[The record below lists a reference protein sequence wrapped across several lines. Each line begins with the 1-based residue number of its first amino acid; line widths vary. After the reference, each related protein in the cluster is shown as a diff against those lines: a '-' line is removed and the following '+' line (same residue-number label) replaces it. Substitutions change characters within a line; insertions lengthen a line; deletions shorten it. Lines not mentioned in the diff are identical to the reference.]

1 MFKLIDF
8 NYSSIFKIAFIL
20 LFIYGCKSISISE
33 AELSRSYKSQGF
45 SKQKV
50 DGKKLRISNEE
61 DFNRSLAGKVSGLQ
75 ILDSSSSTFEPT
87 QVMIRGE
94 KNILYLVDGIK
105 MNPEDIN
112 PSIIE
117 SVEVIKGPSAASKYG
132 NEAINGVILIST
144 KKKRN

>member
-1 MFKLIDF
+1 MCNSNFVKV
-8 NYSSIFKIAFIL
+8 SL
-20 LFIYGCKSISISE
+20 LFLFIFSCKSIKI
-33 AELSRSYKSQGF
+33 AETEFSRSYKSQGF

-50 DGKKLRISNEE
+50 DGKELRISNEE

-75 ILDSSSSTFEPT
+75 ILDSSSSTYDMT
-87 QVMIRGE
+87 QIMIRGE

-117 SVEVIKGPSAASKYG
+117 SVEVIKGPSAVLRYG
-132 NEAINGVILIST
+132 NEAINGVIIIST
-144 KKKRN
+144 KRKRK

>member
-1 MFKLIDF
+1 MLMINSNIIKI
-8 NYSSIFKIAFIL
+8 SIIS
-20 LFIYGCKSISISE
+20 LFIFSCKSIKISE
-33 AELSRSYKSQGF
+33 NEFSRSYKSQGF

-112 PSIIE
+112 PAIIE
-117 SVEVIKGPSAASKYG
+117 SVEVIKGPSAASRYG

>member
-1 MFKLIDF
+1 MNRTIFNSNFLKISLIALL
-8 NYSSIFKIAFIL
+8 IFS
-20 LFIYGCKSISISE
+20 CKSIKISE
-33 AELSRSYKSQGF
+33 SEFSRSYKSQGF

-61 DFNRSLAGKVSGLQ
+61 DFNRLLAGKVSGLQ
-75 ILDSSSSTFEPT
+75 ILDSSSSTFDTT
-87 QVMIRGE
+87 QIMIRGE

-117 SVEVIKGPSAASKYG
+117 SVEVIKGPSATLRYG
-132 NEAINGVILIST
+132 NEAINGVIIIST
-144 KKKRN
+144 KWKRK